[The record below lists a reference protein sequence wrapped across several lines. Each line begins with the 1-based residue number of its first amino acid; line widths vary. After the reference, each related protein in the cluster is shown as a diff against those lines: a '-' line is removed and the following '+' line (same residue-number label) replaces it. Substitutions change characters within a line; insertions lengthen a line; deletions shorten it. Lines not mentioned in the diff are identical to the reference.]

1 MRHREGGG
9 VEMRGVWMAKGE
21 GKGVWGLE
29 KWRKDEIERGG
40 ENEEEK
46 VDVKRKKGGE
56 KGEERMEGERE
67 NIGIRR
73 E

>member
-1 MRHREGGG
+1 
-9 VEMRGVWMAKGE
+9 MAKGE

-46 VDVKRKKGGE
+46 VDVKRKKEE
-56 KGEERMEGERE
+56 KKG
-67 NIGIRR
+67 RR
-73 E
+73 EWRGKERI